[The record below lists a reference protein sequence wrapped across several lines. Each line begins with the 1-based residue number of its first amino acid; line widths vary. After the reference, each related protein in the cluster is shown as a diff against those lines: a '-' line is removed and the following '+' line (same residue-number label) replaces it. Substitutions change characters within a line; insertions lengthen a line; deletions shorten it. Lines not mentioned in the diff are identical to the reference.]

1 MNYREITLGQVTYEI
16 SRVHVG
22 ERSVTEL
29 MSEYFVRQLSENSS
43 FDEQHTKVV

>member
-1 MNYREITLGQVTYEI
+1 MNHREITLGQVTYEI

-29 MSEYFVRQLSENSS
+29 MSECFVRHLSEDPS
-43 FDEQHTKVV
+43 FDEQHTQVV